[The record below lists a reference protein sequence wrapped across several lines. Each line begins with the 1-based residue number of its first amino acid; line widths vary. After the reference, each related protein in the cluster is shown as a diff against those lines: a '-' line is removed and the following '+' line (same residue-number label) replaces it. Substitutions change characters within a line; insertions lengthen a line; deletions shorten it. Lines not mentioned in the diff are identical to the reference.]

1 MISEAAFQGLRL
13 LGIMGRGRRI
23 GTFVFNQILILMTI
37 GKMINRLLATVSSI
51 TFYMAGFMN
60 ISIIHKERIRSS
72 AVWEQGLIVADYII
86 RLKRL
91 HFG

>member
-1 MISEAAFQGLRL
+1 MTSEAAFQGSRL
-13 LGIMGRGRRI
+13 LGILGRERRI
-23 GTFVFNQILILMTI
+23 GIFVFSQIPILMTI

-51 TFYMAGFMN
+51 IFYMAGCMN

-72 AVWEQGLIVADYII
+72 AVWEQGLIVADYMI